1 MRHSWVAYY
10 SLWRKFKPSYSW
22 NLSFVDTLEKW
33 CRICQ
38 KDIADPFQGEPV
50 SRAVLVMIHSP
61 RNSISSHARF
71 LLLDLLIFG
80 FSGVKMFH
88 ALFYSNF
95 QVQIAVE
102 VNKRKKRSAVR
113 RFFKKDMADLLGSS
127 LDYNAY
133 GREPVADVLGAHY
146 YGLFNA
152 KVRLC

>member
-33 CRICQ
+33 CQICQ

-71 LLLDLLIFG
+71 LLLD
-80 FSGVKMFH
+80 
-88 ALFYSNF
+88 
-95 QVQIAVE
+95 
-102 VNKRKKRSAVR
+102 
-113 RFFKKDMADLLGSS
+113 
-127 LDYNAY
+127 
-133 GREPVADVLGAHY
+133 VL
-146 YGLFNA
+146 NA
-152 KVRLC
+152 KGLSCLKSLI